1 MSQLSHKVTHTFF
14 LNLSIVFISTS
25 GPLGRFVA
33 LPPPLTI
40 AVRAV
45 LACMLLLLYCKWKGY
60 RFSLERH
67 VRIPVMVSGLFFGLH
82 WVTYFYA
89 LQWSSVAIG
98 MLSLYTYPVITA
110 FIAPIMLKTAFQK
123 MHLVLG
129 VLVLVGILFL
139 VPDFDLKNS
148 HTKAIAMGVFSA
160 LCYALRNVLLKKHSI
175 HVQGSVLMSYQLL
188 MVVLLLLPVWFLY
201 DLDQVSAYWKPIF
214 ALALFTTALGH
225 TLFLQSLKHFSVT
238 TASIISSAQP
248 VYGILAG
255 ILFLDEIPAWPTII
269 GGLLILCAVFVE
281 NIRSYRS

>member
-1 MSQLSHKVTHTFF
+1 MPQLSHKVKHTFF
-14 LNLSIVFISTS
+14 LNLSVVLISTS

-45 LACMLLLLYCKWKGY
+45 LACLILLAYCKWKRY
-60 RFSLERH
+60 SFSLEKH
-67 VRIPVMVSGLFFGLH
+67 IRIPIIVSGLFFGLH

-110 FIAPIMLKTAFQK
+110 FLAPILLKTSFQK
-123 MHLVLG
+123 THLALG
-129 VLVLVGILFL
+129 ILVLVGILFL
-139 VPDFDLKNS
+139 VPDFDLKNT

-175 HVQGSVLMSYQLL
+175 HTQGSVLMSYQLV
-188 MVVLLLLPVWFLY
+188 MVVALLFPVWFLY
-201 DLDQVSAYWKPIF
+201 DLDQVLSYWKPIF

-255 ILFLDEIPAWPTII
+255 ILFLDEVPAWPTII
-269 GGLLILCAVFVE
+269 GGFLILCSVFVE
-281 NIRSYRS
+281 NIRSYRD